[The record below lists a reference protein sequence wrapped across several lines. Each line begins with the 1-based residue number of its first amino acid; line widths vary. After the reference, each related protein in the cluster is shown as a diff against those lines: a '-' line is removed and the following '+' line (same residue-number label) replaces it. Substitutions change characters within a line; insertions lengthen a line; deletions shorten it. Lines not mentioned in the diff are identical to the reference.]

1 MIKIISG
8 IILAAG
14 KAKRMGKQKLLLP
27 FRGSTILENVI
38 ETVTSCKSIEE
49 VIVIYGAAEIIDKVG
64 KYNIKT
70 VYNPIAEEGQSTS
83 VIAGVKNSNP
93 RTMAYMFI
101 MGDQPFI
108 SPYMLEK
115 LIDIWKQNVLSI
127 IVPRYNG
134 KNGMPTIFSADFRK
148 DLMNITGDKG
158 GRDVIKANPDKVK
171 YVDMDDAMAGF
182 DVDTPED
189 YEKLLKQI

>member
-14 KAKRMGKQKLLLP
+14 SSKRMGRQKLLLP

-38 ETVTSCKSIEE
+38 ETITTCESIEE
-49 VIVIYGAAEIIDKVG
+49 VLLVYEATEVIDRVKGYDLKA
-64 KYNIKT
+64 

-83 VIAGVKNSNP
+83 VIAGVKSSNP
-93 RTMAYMFI
+93 KTKAYMFI

-108 SPYMLEK
+108 NKDVVER
-115 LIDIWKQNVLSI
+115 LIGIWKQNTSSI

-134 KNGMPTIFSADFRK
+134 KNGMPTIFSEDFKK
-148 DLMNITGDKG
+148 DLLNITGDKG
-158 GRDVIKANPDKVK
+158 GRDVIKANPDKVI
-171 YVDMDDAMAGF
+171 YVDIDENMAGF
-182 DVDTPED
+182 DIDTPED
-189 YEKLLKQI
+189 YEELLKQI

>member
-1 MIKIISG
+1 MISG

-14 KAKRMGKQKLLLP
+14 RSKRMGKQKLLLP
-27 FRGSTILENVI
+27 FRGSTILENVV

-49 VIVIYGAAEIIDKVG
+49 VIVVYGAAEIIHKVE
-64 KYNIKT
+64 KYNVKT

-83 VIAGVKNSNP
+83 VIAGLKSSDP
-93 RTMAYMFI
+93 GAKAYMFI
-101 MGDQPFI
+101 VGDQPFI
-108 SPYMLEK
+108 SLCVLEN
-115 LIDIWKQNVLSI
+115 LIDIWKQNTSSI

-134 KNGMPTIFSADFRK
+134 KNGMPTIFSADFK
-148 DLMNITGDKG
+148 NDLMNITGDKG
-158 GRDVIKANPDKVK
+158 GRDVIKTNPDKVI

-189 YEKLLKQI
+189 YEKLVKQI